1 MGHFSF
7 RLPDV
12 GEGVAEAELVAL
24 HVKPGD
30 EVSEDESL
38 AEIMTDK
45 AALDISSPVSGKV
58 LAVHGEVGGMIA
70 VGAVLIEFEVTGI
83 QDQAESVPADTAA
96 RPQAST
102 TREPGDEPLVAP
114 ATRRRADALGIP
126 LQHVSGT
133 GPGGRITPEDLD
145 NYIASGGQASAADPR
160 YVTRTTQTETQIIG
174 LRRKIAQRMEEA
186 KRRIPHITY
195 VEACDVTEL
204 EALRQVLNESRTPE
218 QPKLS
223 LLPFFLRALARVL
236 PDFPQ
241 MNAHFDDDAGVLRA
255 FGAVHVGIAA
265 HTSAGL
271 KVPVV
276 RHAESRDIWNI
287 AAEISRV
294 SSAAR
299 DGSAAREELSG
310 STITLTSLGALG
322 GIASTPVINR
332 PEVAILAPNKIVE
345 QPVLQGTFVTVRK
358 MMNLSA
364 AFDHRI
370 VDGHDAASFVQRLK
384 RMIEHPALIFVD

>member
-1 MGHFSF
+1 MGHFNF

-30 EVSEDESL
+30 EVAEDENL

-58 LAVHGEVGGMIA
+58 LAVHGEVGGMVA
-70 VGAVLIEFEVTGI
+70 VGAVLIEFEVAGI
-83 QDQAESVPADTAA
+83 QDQAEPVPAEAPA
-96 RPQAST
+96 PSLSA
-102 TREPGDEPLVAP
+102 GDEPLVAP

-126 LQHVSGT
+126 LQHVPGT

-145 NYIASGGQASAADPR
+145 NYIASAGQASAADPR
-160 YVTRTTQTETQIIG
+160 YVTRTTQTETQIVG

-287 AAEISRV
+287 AAEIGRV

-332 PEVAILAPNKIVE
+332 PEVVILAPNKIVE
-345 QPVLQGTFVTVRK
+345 QPVLQGAFVTVRK

-384 RMIEHPALIFVD
+384 RMIEHPALIFMD